1 MISAQPFK
9 SRPATLGV
17 SDINFPKMMHRM
29 KERPGWEDPS
39 MQAMLQRFI
48 DAFNDIKKDMSPG
61 LADDLAFFCHENLLE
76 MTQTTAMDISL
87 CQIYQALESAISF
100 PEWLSSYWRVE
111 FPADKVKKQGEKI
124 VALEEE
130 NKVQRKSFGNKIEQV
145 KNSLNDKI
153 K

>member
-1 MISAQPFK
+1 
-9 SRPATLGV
+9 
-17 SDINFPKMMHRM
+17 MMHRM

-100 PEWLSSYWRVE
+100 PEWVLPRLY
-111 FPADKVKKQGEKI
+111 FPSRPREIPHLPGLKQGEKI